1 MAAAVAVVASSTPS
15 SSSLSSSGLRATVVS
30 GNTFTVDA
38 RYDLSDARILGRGSY
53 GVVTTAMDTLQHGK
67 IAIKRIRPFAN
78 DDWDARH
85 TLREI
90 RLMKVLGAHPN
101 VITLYDLSVNEAKA
115 ELYMMMELM
124 DCDLHQIIQSKQPL
138 TEMHH
143 KCFTK
148 QMLEGVKAMHDVG
161 IFHRDLKVRVLEGIC
176 E

>member
-1 MAAAVAVVASSTPS
+1 
-15 SSSLSSSGLRATVVS
+15 
-30 GNTFTVDA
+30 
-38 RYDLSDARILGRGSY
+38 
-53 GVVTTAMDTLQHGK
+53 VTTAIDTLQHGK

-90 RLMKVLGAHPN
+90 RLMKVLGHHPN
-101 VITLYDLSVNEAKA
+101 VITLYDLSVNEAKS

-161 IFHRDLKVRVLEGIC
+161 IFHRDLKVRRRCFVVCASWFPSSHHPPPSSSPATCSSRRIAGCGSQTSAWPGSWTRRRLSGRTGPTR
-176 E
+176 